1 MLLGSIHHRTL
12 ALLLVTACVGL
23 TVLTGCPDKTIGNK
37 LDDALDNRPAE
48 KLQDK
53 VEDVADKVKD
63 ATN

>member
-1 MLLGSIHHRTL
+1 MLRWAMRNHTL
-12 ALLLVTACVGL
+12 ALLLVTASLGL